1 MALLF
6 AVAAGTMSASYAI
19 CMRLGAGAISPALG
33 ALIVSAIALPFTVAV
48 FIAMRMTAPGLT
60 FTIRGGVLMVLAG
73 IAAAS
78 TTVFALLAYSRGF
91 QLSSSP
97 VVTATQM
104 SVVLLVGFVGLR
116 EPLGAGRLIGLGL
129 IALGIVLLQRA
140 GA

>member
-6 AVAAGTMSASYAI
+6 AVAAGTTSASYAI
-19 CMRLGAGAISPALG
+19 CLRLAAGAISPALG
-33 ALIVSAIALPFTVAV
+33 ALIVSATALPITVAT
-48 FIAMRMTAPGLT
+48 FIAIRMIAPGLT

-78 TTVFALLAYSRGF
+78 TTVFVLLAYSRGF

-97 VVTATQM
+97 VVTAIQM
-104 SVVLLVGFVGLR
+104 SVVLLVGFVWLR

-129 IALGIVLLQRA
+129 IASGIVLLQRA
-140 GA
+140 GV

>member
-19 CMRLGAGAISPALG
+19 CMRLAAGAISPALG
-33 ALIVSAIALPFTVAV
+33 ALIVSATALPITVTMFIATRIVAPGMTFTV
-48 FIAMRMTAPGLT
+48 
-60 FTIRGGVLMVLAG
+60 RGGMLMLLAG

-104 SVVLLVGFVGLR
+104 SVVLLVGFLGLR
-116 EPLGAGRLIGLGL
+116 EPLGASRLIGLGL
-129 IALGIVLLQRA
+129 IALGIVLLKRA